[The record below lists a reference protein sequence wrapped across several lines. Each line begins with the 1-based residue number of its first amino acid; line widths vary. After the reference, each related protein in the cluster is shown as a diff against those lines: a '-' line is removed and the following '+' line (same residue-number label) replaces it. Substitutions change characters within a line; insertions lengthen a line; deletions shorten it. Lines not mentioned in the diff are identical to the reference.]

1 MKKVLKTTV
10 NGYGENIP
18 TAVLFR
24 EGNLLHLWEVN
35 CWSANDLGLGTCL
48 CNNHPMAIE
57 YPIST
62 AEVIENFGANALDG
76 FDEPS
81 EAQIIFDAFG
91 IEKDELET
99 FLRISYMIN
108 LNPLPAL
115 RKRTEAEIA
124 FGEDPDLLVF
134 PDLLP
139 GTVVFIINSRGEI
152 SVVTVEGRQTYEEVN
167 ISTEPDPDEEAATP
181 EEYFASGPDS

>member
-1 MKKVLKTTV
+1 MEKVLNTME
-10 NGYGENIP
+10 NQYGENIP
-18 TAVLFR
+18 TAVLFQ
-24 EGNLLHLWEVN
+24 EDGLLRLWEIN
-35 CWSANDLGLGTCL
+35 CLSALHYGLGNCL
-48 CNNHPMAIE
+48 CENHPPSVE
-57 YPIST
+57 DLIST
-62 AEVIENFGANALDG
+62 DEVVRRFGAEALDG

-167 ISTEPDPDEEAATP
+167 ISTEPDLDDPVGMP
-181 EEYFASGPDS
+181 ELAKPE